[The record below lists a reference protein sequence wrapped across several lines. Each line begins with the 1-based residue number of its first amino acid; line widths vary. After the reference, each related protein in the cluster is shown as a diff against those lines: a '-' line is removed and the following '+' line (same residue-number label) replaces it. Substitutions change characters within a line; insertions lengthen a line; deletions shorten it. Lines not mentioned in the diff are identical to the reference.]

1 MENILEFTC
10 AECQKKRHH
19 LKMAASKKHF
29 NQKMDNNLMVLFVS
43 AEVMDAMNPAK

>member
-10 AECQKKRHH
+10 VEYQKKPHL
-19 LKMAASKKHF
+19 LKMTDSKKYF

-43 AEVMDAMNPAK
+43 AEVLDAMNPAK